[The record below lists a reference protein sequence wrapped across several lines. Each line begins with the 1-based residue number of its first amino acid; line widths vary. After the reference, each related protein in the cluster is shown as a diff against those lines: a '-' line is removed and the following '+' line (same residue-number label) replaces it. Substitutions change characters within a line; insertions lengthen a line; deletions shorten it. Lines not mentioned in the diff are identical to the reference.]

1 MRSNYS
7 AIGKFVVYIKSTKD
21 KARGDALLGRALTGR
36 STIVDSFIETSVRK
50 DYKPELEKAVKKC
63 NARSAKLI
71 IPNIG
76 HLPRSL
82 AFCNSVSKLEGNDP
96 YVCAIRET
104 DGHVGVY
111 KYHTMQMF
119 LQCVDQININKQVAK
134 KALRKKMETYIDPD
148 TNELWKAGNPTN
160 LLSVATPN
168 AVLVR
173 KEQAEEYCKEIMPV
187 IREIQ
192 RYGKVTLQGIAD
204 ALMARNIKTR
214 RGKEQWTPMGV
225 SNLLKKA
232 GDLGI

>member
-36 STIVDSFIETSVRK
+36 STIVDMFIETEVRK
-50 DYKPELEKAVKKC
+50 DKKKELEKAVKKC

-82 AFCNSVSKLEGNDP
+82 AFCNSVMKLDGNDP

-104 DGHVGVY
+104 DGHVAVY
-111 KYHTMQMF
+111 KYHAMQML
-119 LQCVDQININKQVAK
+119 LQCVDQMKLNKKVAK
-134 KALRKKMETYIDPD
+134 KALDKKRATG
-148 TNELWKAGNPTN
+148 WKAGNPVN
-160 LLSVATPN
+160 LDIATIN
-168 AVLVR
+168 ASKARQQL
-173 KEQAEEYCKEIMPV
+173 ADDYCNEIMPV

-204 ALMARNIKTR
+204 ALIARNIKTR
-214 RGKEQWTPMGV
+214 RGKNTWTPMGV

-232 GDLGI
+232 KELGI

>member
-21 KARGDALLGRALTGR
+21 KVRGDALLGRALTGR
-36 STIVDSFIETSVRK
+36 SAIVDRFIETSVRK
-50 DYKPELEKAVKKC
+50 NYKPELEKAVKKC

-104 DGHVGVY
+104 DGHVAVY
-111 KYHTMQMF
+111 KYHTTQML
-119 LQCVDQININKQVAK
+119 LQCIDQIEINKKVAK
-134 KALRKKMETYIDPD
+134 TALDKKRATG
-148 TNELWKAGNPTN
+148 WKAGNPVN
-160 LLSVATPN
+160 LDEATIN
-168 AVLVR
+168 ASKARQQL
-173 KEQAEEYCKEIMPV
+173 ADDYCNEIMPV

-192 RYGKVTLQGIAD
+192 RYGKVTLQGIAN

-214 RGKEQWTPMGV
+214 RGKDVWTPMGV

-232 GDLGI
+232 KELGI

>member
-36 STIVDSFIETSVRK
+36 STIIDRFIETSVRK
-50 DYKPELEKAVKKC
+50 NYKPELDKAVKKC

-104 DGHVGVY
+104 DGHVAVY
-111 KYHTMQMF
+111 KYHTTQML
-119 LQCVDQININKQVAK
+119 LQCVDQIQINKKVARTALDK
-134 KALRKKMETYIDPD
+134 KRATG
-148 TNELWKAGNPTN
+148 WKAGNPVN
-160 LLSVATPN
+160 LDIATIN
-168 AVLVR
+168 ASKARQQL
-173 KEQAEEYCKEIMPV
+173 ADDYCNEIMPV

-214 RGKEQWTPMGV
+214 RGKNTWTPMGV
-225 SNLLKKA
+225 RNLLKKA

>member
-36 STIVDSFIETSVRK
+36 STIIDRFIETEVRK
-50 DYKPELEKAVKKC
+50 DKKNELEKAVKKC

-82 AFCNSVSKLEGNDP
+82 AFCNAVMKLDGNDP

-111 KYHTMQMF
+111 KYHAMQMF
-119 LQCVDQININKQVAK
+119 LQCVDHIKLNKKVAK
-134 KALRKKMETYIDPD
+134 KALDKKRATG
-148 TNELWKAGNPTN
+148 WKAGNPVN
-160 LLSVATPN
+160 LQSVATPN
-168 AVLVR
+168 AARVR
-173 KEQAEEYCKEIMPV
+173 QQQADDYCNEIMPV

-192 RYGKVTLQGIAD
+192 RYGKVTLQGIAN

-214 RGKEQWTPMGV
+214 RGKDVWTPMGV

-232 GDLGI
+232 GSLGI

>member
-36 STIVDSFIETSVRK
+36 STIVDMFIETEVRK
-50 DYKPELEKAVKKC
+50 DKKKELEKAVKKC

-82 AFCNSVSKLEGNDP
+82 AFCNSVMKLDGNDP

-104 DGHVGVY
+104 DGHVAVY
-111 KYHTMQMF
+111 KYHAMQML
-119 LQCVDQININKQVAK
+119 LQCVDQMKLNKKVAK
-134 KALRKKMETYIDPD
+134 KALDKKRATG
-148 TNELWKAGNPTN
+148 WKAGNPVN
-160 LLSVATPN
+160 LDIATIN
-168 AVLVR
+168 ASKARQQL
-173 KEQAEEYCKEIMPV
+173 ADDYCNEIIPV

-192 RYGKVTLQGIAD
+192 RFGKVTLQGIAD
-204 ALMARNIKTR
+204 ALIARNIKTR
-214 RGKEQWTPMGV
+214 RGKNTWTPMGV

-232 GDLGI
+232 KELGI

>member
-36 STIVDSFIETSVRK
+36 STIIDRFIETSVRK
-50 DYKPELEKAVKKC
+50 NYKPELEKAIKKC

-82 AFCNSVSKLEGNDP
+82 AFCNAVMKLEGGDP

-104 DGHVGVY
+104 DGHVAVY
-111 KYHTMQMF
+111 KYHTTQML
-119 LQCVDQININKQVAK
+119 LQCVDQIDVNKKIAK
-134 KALRKKMETYIDPD
+134 KALDKKRATG
-148 TNELWKAGNPTN
+148 WKAGNPVN
-160 LLSVATPN
+160 LDVATIN
-168 AVLVR
+168 ASKARQQL
-173 KEQAEEYCKEIMPV
+173 ADDYCNEIMPV

-204 ALMARNIKTR
+204 ALIARNIKTR
-214 RGKEQWTPMGV
+214 RGKNTWTPMGV

-232 GDLGI
+232 KELGI

>member
-1 MRSNYS
+1 VRSNYS

-36 STIVDSFIETSVRK
+36 STIVDRFIETSVRK
-50 DYKPELEKAVKKC
+50 NYKPELDKAVKKC

-82 AFCNSVSKLEGNDP
+82 AFCNSVSKLDGNDP
-96 YVCAIRET
+96 YICAIRET
-104 DGHVGVY
+104 DGHVAVY
-111 KYHTMQMF
+111 KYHTMQML
-119 LQCVDQININKQVAK
+119 LQCVDQIDVNKKVAK
-134 KALRKKMETYIDPD
+134 KGLDKKRATG
-148 TNELWKAGNPTN
+148 WKPGNPVN
-160 LLSVATPN
+160 LDVATIN
-168 AVLVR
+168 ASKARQQL
-173 KEQAEEYCKEIMPV
+173 ADDYCNEIMPV

-204 ALMARNIKTR
+204 ALIARNIKTR
-214 RGKEQWTPMGV
+214 RGKNTWTPMGV

-232 GDLGI
+232 KELGI

>member
-1 MRSNYS
+1 MRSSYS

-21 KARGDALLGRALTGR
+21 KARGDALLRRGLTGR
-36 STIVDSFIETSVRK
+36 SSIVDIFIETSVRK
-50 DYKPELEKAVKKC
+50 NYKPELEKAIKKC

-82 AFCNSVSKLEGNDP
+82 AFCNAVMKLDGNDP

-104 DGHVGVY
+104 DGHVAVY
-111 KYHTMQMF
+111 KYHTTQML
-119 LQCVDQININKQVAK
+119 LQCIDQIDVNKKVAK
-134 KALRKKMETYIDPD
+134 KGIDKKRATG
-148 TNELWKAGNPTN
+148 WKPGNPVN
-160 LLSVATPN
+160 LDIATIN
-168 AVLVR
+168 ASKVR
-173 KEQAEEYCKEIMPV
+173 QQQADDYCQDIMPV

-192 RYGKVTLQGIAD
+192 RYGKVTLQGIAN

-214 RGKEQWTPMGV
+214 RGKDVWTPMGV

-232 GDLGI
+232 KDLGI

>member
-36 STIVDSFIETSVRK
+36 STIIDSFIETSVRK
-50 DYKPELEKAVKKC
+50 NYKPELDKAVKKC
-63 NARSAKLI
+63 NERSAKLI

-82 AFCNSVSKLEGNDP
+82 AFCNSVAKLEGGDP

-134 KALRKKMETYIDPD
+134 KAIDKKKATG
-148 TNELWKAGNPTN
+148 WKAGNPVN
-160 LLSVATPN
+160 LDVATIN
-168 AVLVR
+168 ASKARQQL
-173 KEQAEEYCKEIMPV
+173 ADDYCKEIMPV

-192 RYGKVTLQGIAD
+192 RYGKVTLQGIAN

-214 RGKEQWTPMGV
+214 RGKDEWTPMGV

-232 GDLGI
+232 GGLGI

>member
-63 NARSAKLI
+63 NEKAAKLI

-168 AVLVR
+168 AERVR

-232 GDLGI
+232 GGLGI

>member
-36 STIVDSFIETSVRK
+36 STIVDRFIETSVRK
-50 DYKPELEKAVKKC
+50 NYKPELEKAIKKC

-104 DGHVGVY
+104 DGHVAVY
-111 KYHTMQMF
+111 KYHTTQML
-119 LQCVDQININKQVAK
+119 LQCVDQIEINKKVAK
-134 KALRKKMETYIDPD
+134 KGLDKKRATG
-148 TNELWKAGNPTN
+148 WKPGNPVN
-160 LLSVATPN
+160 LDEATIN
-168 AVLVR
+168 ASKARQQL
-173 KEQAEEYCKEIMPV
+173 ADDYCNEIMPV

-204 ALMARNIKTR
+204 ALIARNIKTR
-214 RGKEQWTPMGV
+214 RGKDTWTPMGV

-232 GDLGI
+232 KELGI

>member
-36 STIVDSFIETSVRK
+36 STIVDMFIETEVRK
-50 DYKPELEKAVKKC
+50 DKKKELEKAVQKC
-63 NARSAKLI
+63 NAKSAKLI

-82 AFCNSVSKLEGNDP
+82 AFCNAVMKLDGNDP

-119 LQCVDQININKQVAK
+119 LQCVDQMKLNKKVAK
-134 KALRKKMETYIDPD
+134 KALDKKRATG
-148 TNELWKAGNPTN
+148 WKAGNPVN
-160 LLSVATPN
+160 LDIATIN
-168 AVLVR
+168 AQKVR
-173 KEQAEEYCKEIMPV
+173 IEQANEYCREIMPV

-192 RYGKVTLQGIAD
+192 RYGKVTLQGIAN
-204 ALMARNIKTR
+204 ALIARNIKTR
-214 RGKEQWTPMGV
+214 RGKNTWTPMGV

-232 GDLGI
+232 KELGI

>member
-63 NARSAKLI
+63 NEKAAKLI

-104 DGHVGVY
+104 DGHVAVY
-111 KYHTMQMF
+111 KYYTMQMF
-119 LQCVDQININKQVAK
+119 LQCVDQIAINTKVAK
-134 KALRKKMETYIDPD
+134 KAIDKKKATG
-148 TNELWKAGNPTN
+148 WKAGNPTN
-160 LLSVATPN
+160 LLSVATKN
-168 AVLVR
+168 AQKVR
-173 KEQAEEYCKEIMPV
+173 VEQANEYCREIMPV

-214 RGKEQWTPMGV
+214 RGKEEWTPMGV

-232 GDLGI
+232 GELGV

>member
-36 STIVDSFIETSVRK
+36 STIVDMFIETSVRK
-50 DYKPELEKAVKKC
+50 NYKPELEKAVKKC

-82 AFCNSVSKLEGNDP
+82 AFCNAVMKLDGNDP

-104 DGHVGVY
+104 DGHVAVY
-111 KYHTMQMF
+111 KYHAMQML
-119 LQCVDQININKQVAK
+119 LQCVDQIKLNKKVAK
-134 KALRKKMETYIDPD
+134 KALDKKRATG
-148 TNELWKAGNPTN
+148 WKAGNPVN
-160 LLSVATPN
+160 LDIATIN
-168 AVLVR
+168 ASKARQQL
-173 KEQAEEYCKEIMPV
+173 ADDYCNEIMPV

-204 ALMARNIKTR
+204 ALIARNIKTR
-214 RGKEQWTPMGV
+214 RGKNTWTPMGV

-232 GDLGI
+232 KELRI

>member
-21 KARGDALLGRALTGR
+21 KVRGDALLGRALTGR
-36 STIVDSFIETSVRK
+36 STIVDMFIETSVRK
-50 DYKPELEKAVKKC
+50 NYKPELDKAVKKC

-82 AFCNSVSKLEGNDP
+82 AFCNSVSKLDGNDP
-96 YVCAIRET
+96 YICAIRET
-104 DGHVGVY
+104 DGHVAVY
-111 KYHTMQMF
+111 KYHTMQML
-119 LQCVDQININKQVAK
+119 LQCVDQIEINKKVAK
-134 KALRKKMETYIDPD
+134 KGLDKKRATG
-148 TNELWKAGNPTN
+148 WKPGNPVN
-160 LLSVATPN
+160 LDVATIN
-168 AVLVR
+168 ASKARQQL
-173 KEQAEEYCKEIMPV
+173 ADDYCNEIMPV

-204 ALMARNIKTR
+204 ALIARNIKTR
-214 RGKEQWTPMGV
+214 RGKNTWTPMGV

-232 GDLGI
+232 KELGI

>member
-21 KARGDALLGRALTGR
+21 KARGDALLGRVLTGR
-36 STIVDSFIETSVRK
+36 STIIDAFIETEVRK
-50 DYKPELEKAVKKC
+50 DKKKELEKAIKKC
-63 NARSAKLI
+63 NEKAAKLI

-82 AFCNSVSKLEGNDP
+82 AFCNAVMKLEGGDP

-104 DGHVGVY
+104 DGHVAVY
-111 KYHTMQMF
+111 KYHAMQMF
-119 LQCVDQININKQVAK
+119 LQCVDQIALNTKVAK
-134 KALRKKMETYIDPD
+134 KALDKKKATG
-148 TNELWKAGNPTN
+148 WKPGNPVN
-160 LLSVATPN
+160 LDVATKN
-168 AVLVR
+168 AKKVR
-173 KEQAEEYCKEIMPV
+173 VEQANEYCKEIMPV

-214 RGKEQWTPMGV
+214 RGKEEWTPMGV

-232 GDLGI
+232 GELGI

>member
-21 KARGDALLGRALTGR
+21 KVRGDALLGRALTGR
-36 STIVDSFIETSVRK
+36 STIIDRFIETSVRK
-50 DYKPELEKAVKKC
+50 NYKPELDKAVKKC

-96 YVCAIRET
+96 YICAIRET
-104 DGHVGVY
+104 DGHVAVY
-111 KYHTMQMF
+111 KYHTTQML
-119 LQCVDQININKQVAK
+119 LQCVDQIDVNKKIAK
-134 KALRKKMETYIDPD
+134 KALDKKRATG
-148 TNELWKAGNPTN
+148 WKAGNPIN
-160 LLSVATPN
+160 LDEATIN
-168 AVLVR
+168 ASKARQQL
-173 KEQAEEYCKEIMPV
+173 ADDYCNEIMPV

-192 RYGKVTLQGIAD
+192 RYGKVTLQGIAN

-214 RGKEQWTPMGV
+214 RGKDVWTPMGV
-225 SNLLKKA
+225 RNLLKKA

>member
-36 STIVDSFIETSVRK
+36 STIVDIFIETSVRK
-50 DYKPELEKAVKKC
+50 NYKPELDKAVKKC

-82 AFCNSVSKLEGNDP
+82 AFCNSVSKLDGNDP
-96 YVCAIRET
+96 YICAIRET
-104 DGHVGVY
+104 DGHVAVY
-111 KYHTMQMF
+111 KYHTMQML
-119 LQCVDQININKQVAK
+119 LQCVDQIDVNKKVAK
-134 KALRKKMETYIDPD
+134 KGLDKKRATG
-148 TNELWKAGNPTN
+148 WKPGNPVN
-160 LLSVATPN
+160 LDVATIN
-168 AVLVR
+168 ASKARQQL
-173 KEQAEEYCKEIMPV
+173 ADDYCNEIMPV

-192 RYGKVTLQGIAD
+192 RFGKVTLQGIAN

-214 RGKEQWTPMGV
+214 RGKDVWTPMGV

-232 GDLGI
+232 GELGI

>member
-36 STIVDSFIETSVRK
+36 STIVDRFIETSVRK
-50 DYKPELEKAVKKC
+50 NYKPELEKAVKKC
-63 NARSAKLI
+63 NSRAAKLI

-82 AFCNSVSKLEGNDP
+82 AFCNSVAKLEGGDP

-119 LQCVDQININKQVAK
+119 LQCVDQIEINKQVAK
-134 KALRKKMETYIDPD
+134 KALRKK
-148 TNELWKAGNPTN
+148 
-160 LLSVATPN
+160 
-168 AVLVR
+168 
-173 KEQAEEYCKEIMPV
+173 
-187 IREIQ
+187 
-192 RYGKVTLQGIAD
+192 
-204 ALMARNIKTR
+204 TR
-214 RGKEQWTPMGV
+214 
-225 SNLLKKA
+225 
-232 GDLGI
+232 

>member
-36 STIVDSFIETSVRK
+36 STIIDRFIETSVRK
-50 DYKPELEKAVKKC
+50 NYKPELEKAVKKC

-82 AFCNSVSKLEGNDP
+82 AFCNSVSKLEGDDP

-104 DGHVGVY
+104 DGHVAVY
-111 KYHTMQMF
+111 KYHTTQML
-119 LQCVDQININKQVAK
+119 LQCVDQIQINKKVARTALDK
-134 KALRKKMETYIDPD
+134 KRATG
-148 TNELWKAGNPTN
+148 WKPGNPVN
-160 LLSVATPN
+160 LDVATIN
-168 AVLVR
+168 ASKARQQL
-173 KEQAEEYCKEIMPV
+173 ADDYCNEIMPV

-214 RGKEQWTPMGV
+214 RGKDVWTPMGV

-232 GDLGI
+232 GELGI

>member
-36 STIVDSFIETSVRK
+36 STIVDMFIETEVRK
-50 DYKPELEKAVKKC
+50 DKKKELEKAVKKC

-82 AFCNSVSKLEGNDP
+82 AFCNSVMKLDGNDP

-104 DGHVGVY
+104 DGHVAVY
-111 KYHTMQMF
+111 KYHAMQMF
-119 LQCVDQININKQVAK
+119 LQCVDQMKLNKKVAK
-134 KALRKKMETYIDPD
+134 KALDKKRATG
-148 TNELWKAGNPTN
+148 WKAGNPVN
-160 LLSVATPN
+160 LDEATIN
-168 AVLVR
+168 ASKARQQL
-173 KEQAEEYCKEIMPV
+173 ADDYCNEIMPV

-192 RYGKVTLQGIAD
+192 RFGKVTLQGIAD
-204 ALMARNIKTR
+204 ALIARNIKTR
-214 RGKEQWTPMGV
+214 RGKDTWTPMGV

-232 GDLGI
+232 KELGI

>member
-36 STIVDSFIETSVRK
+36 STIVDMFIETEVRK
-50 DYKPELEKAVKKC
+50 DKKKELEKAVQKC
-63 NARSAKLI
+63 NAKSAKLI

-82 AFCNSVSKLEGNDP
+82 AFCNAVMKLDGNDP

-119 LQCVDQININKQVAK
+119 LQCVDQMKLNKKVAK
-134 KALRKKMETYIDPD
+134 KALDKKRATG
-148 TNELWKAGNPTN
+148 WKAGNPVN
-160 LLSVATPN
+160 LDIATIN
-168 AVLVR
+168 AQKVR
-173 KEQAEEYCKEIMPV
+173 IEQANEYCREIMPV

-204 ALMARNIKTR
+204 ALIARNIKTR
-214 RGKEQWTPMGV
+214 RGKDTWTPMGV

-232 GDLGI
+232 KELGI

>member
-36 STIVDSFIETSVRK
+36 STIVDRFIETSVRK
-50 DYKPELEKAVKKC
+50 NYKPELEKAVKKC
-63 NARSAKLI
+63 NERSAKLI

-104 DGHVGVY
+104 DGHVAVY
-111 KYHTMQMF
+111 KYHTTQMF
-119 LQCVDQININKQVAK
+119 LQCVDQIEINKKVAK
-134 KALRKKMETYIDPD
+134 KGLDKKRATG
-148 TNELWKAGNPTN
+148 WKPGNPVN
-160 LLSVATPN
+160 LDVATIN
-168 AVLVR
+168 ATKARQQL
-173 KEQAEEYCKEIMPV
+173 ADDYCNEIMPV

-192 RYGKVTLQGIAD
+192 RYGKVTLQGIAN

-214 RGKEQWTPMGV
+214 RGKDVWTPMGV
-225 SNLLKKA
+225 RNLLKKA

>member
-1 MRSNYS
+1 MRSTYS

-21 KARGDALLGRALTGR
+21 KDRGNALVGRALTGR
-36 STIVDSFIETSVRK
+36 SSIVDSFIETEVRK
-50 DYKPELEKAVKKC
+50 DKKKELEKAVKKC
-63 NARSAKLI
+63 NERAAKLI

-82 AFCNSVSKLEGNDP
+82 AFCNAVMKLEGDDP

-104 DGHVGVY
+104 DGHVAVY

-119 LQCVDQININKQVAK
+119 LQCVDHIEINKKVAK
-134 KALRKKMETYIDPD
+134 KAIHKKMKEFIDPA
-148 TNELWKAGNPTN
+148 TNELWKAGNTVN
-160 LLSVATPN
+160 LQSVATKN
-168 AVLVR
+168 AQKVR
-173 KEQAEEYCKEIMPV
+173 IEQANEYCKEIMPV

-192 RYGKVTLQGIAD
+192 RYGKVTLQGIAN

-214 RGKEQWTPMGV
+214 RGKDEWTPMGV

-232 GDLGI
+232 GELGV

>member
-36 STIVDSFIETSVRK
+36 STIVDMFIETEVRK
-50 DYKPELEKAVKKC
+50 DKKKELEKAVKKC

-82 AFCNSVSKLEGNDP
+82 AFCNAVMKLDGNDP
-96 YVCAIRET
+96 YICAIRET

-119 LQCVDQININKQVAK
+119 LQCVDQMKLNKKVAK
-134 KALRKKMETYIDPD
+134 KALDKKRATG
-148 TNELWKAGNPTN
+148 WKAGNPVN
-160 LLSVATPN
+160 LDIATIN
-168 AVLVR
+168 ASKARQQL
-173 KEQAEEYCKEIMPV
+173 ADDYCNEIMPV

-214 RGKEQWTPMGV
+214 RGKDVWTPMGV
-225 SNLLKKA
+225 RNLLKKA

>member
-1 MRSNYS
+1 VRSNYS

-36 STIVDSFIETSVRK
+36 STIVDIFIETSVRK
-50 DYKPELEKAVKKC
+50 NYKPELDKAVKKC

-82 AFCNSVSKLEGNDP
+82 AFCNSVSKLDGNDP
-96 YVCAIRET
+96 YICAIRET
-104 DGHVGVY
+104 DGHVAVY
-111 KYHTMQMF
+111 KYHTMQML
-119 LQCVDQININKQVAK
+119 LQCVDQIDVNKKVAK
-134 KALRKKMETYIDPD
+134 KGLDKKRATG
-148 TNELWKAGNPTN
+148 WKPGNPVN
-160 LLSVATPN
+160 LDVATIN
-168 AVLVR
+168 ASKARQQL
-173 KEQAEEYCKEIMPV
+173 ADDYCNEIMPV

-192 RYGKVTLQGIAD
+192 RFGKVTLQGIAN

-214 RGKEQWTPMGV
+214 RGKDVWTPMGV

-232 GDLGI
+232 GELGI

>member
-36 STIVDSFIETSVRK
+36 STIVDRFIETSVRK
-50 DYKPELEKAVKKC
+50 NYKPELEKAVKKC

-96 YVCAIRET
+96 YICAIRET
-104 DGHVGVY
+104 DGHVAVY
-111 KYHTMQMF
+111 KYHTTQML
-119 LQCVDQININKQVAK
+119 LQCVDQIDINKQIAK
-134 KALRKKMETYIDPD
+134 KALDKKRATG
-148 TNELWKAGNPTN
+148 WKAGNPVN
-160 LLSVATPN
+160 LDVATIN
-168 AVLVR
+168 ASKARQQL
-173 KEQAEEYCKEIMPV
+173 ADDYCNEIMPV

-192 RYGKVTLQGIAD
+192 RYGKVTLQGIAN
-204 ALMARNIKTR
+204 ALMAMNIKTR
-214 RGKEQWTPMGV
+214 RGKDVWTPMGV
-225 SNLLKKA
+225 RNLLKKA

>member
-36 STIVDSFIETSVRK
+36 STIVDMFIETSVRK
-50 DYKPELEKAVKKC
+50 NYKPELEKAVKKC
-63 NARSAKLI
+63 NERSAKLI

-111 KYHTMQMF
+111 KYHTMQML
-119 LQCVDQININKQVAK
+119 LQCVDQIEINKEIAK

-168 AVLVR
+168 AERVR

-192 RYGKVTLQGIAD
+192 RYGKVTLQGIAN

-214 RGKEQWTPMGV
+214 RGKDVWTPMGV

-232 GDLGI
+232 GSLGI